1 MSSEGSVVEEFK
13 AYLDRKMRL
22 GKLDS
27 ALLFLSSSVGLIFA
41 ITQSLAK
48 PPGSLSLF
56 APVFFL
62 GWILP
67 FYYGYVKGA
76 LVRDSIVDRYR
87 GWIYFITG
95 LGMYFVVATTQ
106 PFLDQINPVTFSPV
120 QLIVPGIFSFM
131 ILTGILFMMVFT
143 KFIYGLGNERPNVV
157 TLRVAFFTGSVAAFI
172 ALTGWFF
179 SRFQNF
185 NVYSFVFLLIV
196 ALPILWA
203 WDKSDYYAAG
213 ARNSIQYKVVPRSGR
228 LHGKRVPQELK
239 RLFVVVTY
247 VVFGIAAF
255 LTVLQFDLLGITLV
269 LVEAGFLL
277 LLPTLALTFVTRT
290 NRVIEFVSSPR
301 KQRRQVFPEL
311 IRRAIAAFRK
321 G

>member
-1 MSSEGSVVEEFK
+1 
-13 AYLDRKMRL
+13 
-22 GKLDS
+22 
-27 ALLFLSSSVGLIFA
+27 
-41 ITQSLAK
+41 
-48 PPGSLSLF
+48 
-56 APVFFL
+56 
-62 GWILP
+62 
-67 FYYGYVKGA
+67 
-76 LVRDSIVDRYR
+76 
-87 GWIYFITG
+87 
-95 LGMYFVVATTQ
+95 
-106 PFLDQINPVTFSPV
+106 
-120 QLIVPGIFSFM
+120 M